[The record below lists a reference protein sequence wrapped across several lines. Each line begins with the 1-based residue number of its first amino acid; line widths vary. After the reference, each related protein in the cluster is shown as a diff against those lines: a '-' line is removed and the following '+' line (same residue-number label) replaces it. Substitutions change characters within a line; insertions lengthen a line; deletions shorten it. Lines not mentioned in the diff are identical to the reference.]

1 MKLGEVFSII
11 EKIFLIKEEIM
22 ELRNIA
28 IIAHV
33 DHGKTTL
40 VDQLLK
46 SSETFRTN
54 EEIANRALDSNDI
67 ERERGITILAKTTSI
82 IYKGT
87 KINILDTPGHA
98 DFGGEVERIMNMV
111 DGCLLLVDAFEGTMP
126 QTRFVL
132 KKALEAHVKPI
143 VVINK
148 IDRANINIE
157 QTLDEVLTLF
167 IELGAPD
174 EFLEFKT
181 VYASALKGT
190 SSLSSDPNNQVEGM
204 DAVLQTIIDEIP
216 APNTDI
222 NGSLQMQV
230 ALLDYNDFVGRI
242 GIGTIKRGTIRVN
255 DNVSVSRLDGSITN
269 FRVLKLFG
277 FQGLKR
283 LEISE
288 ASAGDIVAVAGLAD
302 INVGETICEYNK
314 VDPLP
319 LIRLDEP
326 TLQMTFGTNSS
337 PLSGKDGKQ
346 LTARKIEERLFR
358 EVQKDVALRVE
369 RIPNTESWIVS
380 GRGELHLSILIEN
393 MRRESFELEVSKP
406 QVIIKEIN
414 GQKCE
419 PYEDLTIDVPNEYV
433 GDIMTTIGERN
444 GELVTMDAKE
454 TVTILKYVIPSR
466 GLLGYMTNFM
476 TLTKGYGIIS
486 HTYKEYRP
494 VATNSIGER
503 NIGVLVSVEAG
514 QATPYAI
521 EHTEER
527 GTMFIAPGTEVY
539 EGMIVGEH
547 RYDFDLAV
555 NVTQKKNLTNVR
567 SSTKDNTVVLK
578 SPRKMSLEACL
589 DYINSDELVE
599 ITPTTFRMRKKILNT
614 AERKKHEA
622 HVKREQANE

>member
-1 MKLGEVFSII
+1 MNCLFYDRKDFLLG
-11 EKIFLIKEEIM
+11 KQIM
-22 ELRNIA
+22 DLRNIA

-46 SSETFRTN
+46 ASETFRAN
-54 EEIANRALDSNDI
+54 EELSDRAMDSNDI

-148 IDRANINIE
+148 IDRANIDIE
-157 QTLDEVLTLF
+157 KTLDEVLTLF

-174 EFLEFKT
+174 EFLDFKT

-190 SSLSSDPNNQVEGM
+190 SSYSSDPAEQKEGM

-216 APNTDI
+216 APNTDDK
-222 NGSLQMQV
+222 GPLQFQV

-242 GIGTIKRGTIRVN
+242 GIGTIKRGTIHVN
-255 DNVSVSRLDGSITN
+255 DNVTVSRLDGSTTN

-283 LEISE
+283 LEVNE
-288 ASAGDIVAVAGLAD
+288 ASAGDIVAIAGLAD
-302 INVGETICEYNK
+302 INVGETVCQTGHVE
-314 VDPLP
+314 PLP

-337 PLSGKDGKQ
+337 PLSGKEGKL
-346 LTARKIEERLFR
+346 LTARKIEERLYR
-358 EVQKDVALRVE
+358 ETQKDVALRVE

-393 MRRESFELEVSKP
+393 MRREGFELEVSKP

-419 PYEDLTIDVPNEYV
+419 PYEDLMIDVPNEYV
-433 GDIMTTIGERN
+433 GDIMVTIGDRN
-444 GELVTMDAKE
+444 GELVNMDARE
-454 TVTILKYVIPSR
+454 TVTILNYVIPSR

-476 TLTKGYGIIS
+476 TLTKGYGILS

-494 VATNSIGER
+494 ITAHSIGER

-527 GTMFIAPGTEVY
+527 GTMFILPGTEVY

-567 SSTKDNTVVLK
+567 SSNKDNTVVLK

-589 DYINSDELVE
+589 DYINADELVE
-599 ITPTTFRMRKKILNT
+599 ITPSTYRMRKKILNT
-614 AERKKHEA
+614 AERKKYEA
-622 HVKREQANE
+622 HVKRAQENE